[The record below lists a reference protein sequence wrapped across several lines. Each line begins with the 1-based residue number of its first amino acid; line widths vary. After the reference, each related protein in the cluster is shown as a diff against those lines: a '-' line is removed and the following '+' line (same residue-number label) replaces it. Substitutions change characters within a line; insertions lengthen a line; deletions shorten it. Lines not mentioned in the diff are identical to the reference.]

1 MRRAK
6 SELLR
11 VEYSLRTLPI
21 GQVICKAE
29 NVWDEKTLRKIAAKF
44 ILEGAPS
51 FCVNACEE
59 GYVLLAGERDYY
71 ACAYAGI
78 KSVLVQVYRF
88 EDAQAEIFAFAARI
102 KEGELSAMDEA
113 YVMKRLLTDY
123 GCTQQ
128 TIAALTGKS
137 RPAVAN
143 TLRLLTLEP
152 DVIGMIESGVLS
164 AGHARALVNIPRDQQ
179 YAFAQSVVNGNY
191 TVRETEKAAQAFLG
205 EAKKNRRKT
214 SGNRD
219 ELKALAARFR
229 EVFKTKVVLIGNEEK
244 GKLVIEY
251 YSQDDLYRFEELLE
265 QL

>member
-6 SELLR
+6 SELMQ
-11 VEYSLRTLPI
+11 VEYSLQTMPI
-21 GQVICKAE
+21 GQIICRRE
-29 NVWDEKTLRKIAAKF
+29 NTWDEKELRKIAAKF
-44 ILEGAPS
+44 ILEGAPAFS
-51 FCVNACEE
+51 INACED
-59 GYVLLAGERDYY
+59 GFVLLSGEREYY

-78 KSVLVQVYRF
+78 KSVLAQVYRF
-88 EDAQAEIFAFAARI
+88 EEVQAEIFTIAARI
-102 KEGELSAMDEA
+102 KEGECSAMDEA
-113 YVMKRLLTDY
+113 YAMKRLLDEY

-143 TLRLLTLEP
+143 TLRLLTLSPE
-152 DVIGMIESGVLS
+152 VVGMVESGSLS
-164 AGHARALVNIPRDQQ
+164 AGHARALVRIPQDKQ
-179 YAFAQSVVNGNY
+179 YAFAQSVLAGKF

-205 EAKKNRRKT
+205 EKRKNARKGG
-214 SGNRD
+214 SRE
-219 ELKALAARFR
+219 ELKALASRFR

-251 YSQDDLYRFEELLE
+251 YSADDLYRFEELLE